1 MSWVSDGSLTSTALG
16 RRALIGCMYAAV
28 ATGVTYGFSMYSSAL
43 KEQFC
48 FSQQQLANL
57 NTIQYSL
64 GPLSP
69 LFGAFARRCGVKGT
83 LLLGGLWVSSAQTVF
98 YLVATQRIHAGN
110 PAIVLLGIS
119 MLQYMGIQLI
129 SSGAFATPI
138 MHFQRQRGMA
148 AALVKSFVGLAGAVV
163 SQLYGAHD
171 VTNTICCADTPLP
184 ARLPQSA
191 SRTRPLPAARPRP
204 PPDLSARAQCS
215 SSACRAPSPRRS
227 TASCSGRASRS
238 AAASSRQWSCRA
250 RPMRARA
257 SHARCCATCTPTCSC

>member
-1 MSWVSDGSLTSTALG
+1 MYWVSDGSLTSTALG

-57 NTIQYSL
+57 NTIMFSL
-64 GPLSP
+64 GPFSP

-83 LLLGGLWVSSAQTVF
+83 LLLGGLWVSSAQIVF
-98 YLVATQRIHAGN
+98 YLVATQRIHAGD
-110 PAIVLLGIS
+110 PAKVLLGIS

-129 SSGAFATPI
+129 SSCAFSTPI

-171 VTNTICCADTPLP
+171 VTNTITRYAAPIRLSQRAPPRAPQERALSPL
-184 ARLPQSA
+184 L
-191 SRTRPLPAARPRP
+191 
-204 PPDLSARAQCS
+204 PDLSARAQCS

-238 AAASSRQWSCRA
+238 AAASSR
-250 RPMRARA
+250 P
-257 SHARCCATCTPTCSC
+257 